1 MVSKASEDL
10 PDPDRPENTIRALR
24 GRSRWTFLRLCSRA
38 PRMTRRS
45 VILRFPS
52 SVRGEARLGPHI
64 VWTPV
69 TTMVPD
75 APAFHR
81 RPPMSQFDPAHLDRA
96 GPPRRSP
103 GGPLEVPTLHVG
115 PYENNA
121 YLLRDPETNDA
132 LLVDAANEAERLLEL
147 LEGVPL
153 VGIVTTHRHPDHIQA
168 LAGVLKAHD
177 VWNGA
182 HPADADA
189 QEKQKKE
196 NEKRVVT

>member
-1 MVSKASEDL
+1 MVSKASDDL

-52 SVRGEARLGPHI
+52 SVGGEARLGPHV

-81 RPPMSQFDPAHLDRA
+81 RPPMSQFDPAHVDPRH
-96 GPPRRSP
+96 PPPPHPPPPPPPPPAPPPPHRYP
-103 GGPLEVPTLHVG
+103 GGPLEVTKLHVG

-121 YLLRDPETNDA
+121 YLLRDPDTNDG
-132 LLVDAANEAERLLEL
+132 LLVDAANEAERLLNL
-147 LEGVPL
+147 LEGVRL
-153 VGIVTTHRHPDHIQA
+153 VG
-168 LAGVLKAHD
+168 
-177 VWNGA
+177 
-182 HPADADA
+182 
-189 QEKQKKE
+189 
-196 NEKRVVT
+196 